1 MSAIINAFQLFP
13 ASISDPENIDT
24 YQISRAL
31 PQNSLFLFRN
41 EINLQARNMLLKD
54 QEWN

>member
-1 MSAIINAFQLFP
+1 MSAIKNAFQLFP
-13 ASISDPENIDT
+13 ALISDPENIDT

>member
-1 MSAIINAFQLFP
+1 MSAIKNAFQLFP

-31 PQNSLFLFRN
+31 PQNSFFSRK
-41 EINLQARNMLLKD
+41 EIYLQARNLLKD
-54 QEWN
+54 REWN

>member
-1 MSAIINAFQLFP
+1 MSAIKNAFQLFP
-13 ASISDPENIDT
+13 ASISDPENID
-24 YQISRAL
+24 QISRAL
-31 PQNSLFLFRN
+31 PQNSLFLFRK